1 MKVVGDRVVGSF
13 VLPQVG
19 VRVDC
24 QQTDPTRRTSVV
36 PARYAFVMGCESCIW
51 GFVRLER
58 PQN

>member
-19 VRVDC
+19 V
-24 QQTDPTRRTSVV
+24 QSVV